1 MKHHRKHTRRS
12 IRLRHYDYR
21 DPGAYFVTICTYR
34 NHCVFGNVQ
43 DDAVILSDQGLIA
56 KSIWEQIPTHFS
68 FITLDH
74 FVIMPNHVHGIL
86 LIGENANNLHTR
98 EQPDTQTDVGA
109 QYIVPLHQ
117 IKRSFGSM
125 VAGSLPSI
133 IRTYKAAVT
142 REINRVCNTSS
153 SKIWQRNY
161 YEHVIR
167 DERDLNRIREYIQT
181 NPSRWA
187 QDEYYR
193 EIESG
198 L

>member
-1 MKHHRKHTRRS
+1 
-12 IRLRHYDYR
+12 
-21 DPGAYFVTICTYR
+21 
-34 NHCVFGNVQ
+34 
-43 DDAVILSDQGLIA
+43 
-56 KSIWEQIPTHFS
+56 
-68 FITLDH
+68 
-74 FVIMPNHVHGIL
+74 
-86 LIGENANNLHTR
+86 
-98 EQPDTQTDVGA
+98 
-109 QYIVPLHQ
+109 
-117 IKRSFGSM
+117 M

-181 NPSRWA
+181 NPSRWV